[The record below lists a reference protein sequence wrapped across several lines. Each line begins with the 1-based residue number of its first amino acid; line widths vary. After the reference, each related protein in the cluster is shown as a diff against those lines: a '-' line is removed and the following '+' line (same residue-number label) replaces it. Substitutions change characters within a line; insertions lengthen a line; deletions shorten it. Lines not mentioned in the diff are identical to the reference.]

1 MAAGSQL
8 MYNQAAFM
16 DPTSDHSSA
25 ALSPEISTAQLLEAA
40 EIASSFKLVTGE
52 AGLGRALNHP
62 RVQKSGLVFAGHLHG
77 IVPTRVQVIGETEFS
92 FLESLSPEAR
102 TAGIRGL
109 VSLEPSLLVL
119 TRGIEPFA
127 DLLAICEESGT
138 PLAVTEER
146 SSQAINRLHSA
157 LDWLLAPRKTIH
169 GVLLDVHGVGLL
181 LIGPSAVGKSEC
193 ALFLLERGHRLVAD
207 DRVEL
212 VRLPRD
218 SIEGSSPELLRNHLE
233 LRGIGIV
240 NVRDLFGAAA
250 VRDRKNVN
258 LIIELCQF
266 DELENYDRLG
276 LEDRSVELLGAS
288 IPSLRIPIR
297 PGRNMAVILEV
308 AARNH
313 LLKIQGRHAA
323 QSFVKRLEEELMGER
338 QEDEEGGDAR
348 DEPRAGV
355 ARGGPS
361 GAEAGGS
368 ERDGGER

>member
-1 MAAGSQL
+1 MAAGAHL
-8 MYNQAAFM
+8 MYNPAVSM
-16 DPTSDHSSA
+16 DPTLDQLSA
-25 ALSPEISTAQLLEAA
+25 PTRPEISTAELLEAA
-40 EIASSFKLVTGE
+40 EISSKFTVVAGE
-52 AGLGRALNHP
+52 TSLGRKINHP

-77 IVPTRVQVIGETEFS
+77 IVPTRVQVIGETENS
-92 FLESLSPEAR
+92 FLETLSPEAR
-102 TAGIRGL
+102 IAAIRGL
-109 VSLEPSLLVL
+109 VSLEPSLLVV
-119 TRGIEPFA
+119 TRGIEPFP

-138 PLAVTEER
+138 PLATTEER

-212 VRLPRD
+212 IRLPGD
-218 SIEGSSPELLRNHLE
+218 AIEGSSPELLRNHLE

-250 VRDRKNVN
+250 VRERKNVN

-276 LEDRSVELLGAS
+276 LEDRSVELLGTS

-323 QSFVKRLEEELMGER
+323 QRFVRRLEEELMGER
-338 QEDEEGGDAR
+338 ADDAADEAIG
-348 DEPRAGV
+348 
-355 ARGGPS
+355 RGEVE
-361 GAEAGGS
+361 EAA
-368 ERDGGER
+368 DGGEG